1 MEALE
6 CIYST
11 AVKADTFLWVSKYK
25 LLKTTETENE
35 SSKLISKPFYSA
47 PDLAQGLHSN

>member
-1 MEALE
+1 MEAFE
-6 CIYST
+6 CIYSI

-35 SSKLISKPFYSA
+35 SGKLIQKPFCSA
-47 PDLAQGLHSN
+47 PDLAPGLHSN